1 MKYPLDPKDIETRR
15 ITATTTICEGPCL
28 LVSLFVSPITT
39 GGYATAHNGVNASA
53 PAVVD
58 VIAPNTISEGYNP
71 PVPIYLSQ
79 GLHVVFTTLAGS
91 VTVQFVKLQQTE

>member
-1 MKYPLDPKDIETRR
+1 MKYPLDPKDVETRR

-28 LVSLFVSPITT
+28 LVSLLVSPITT

-58 VIAPNTISEGYNP
+58 VIAPNTASNGYDP
-71 PVPIYLSQ
+71 PVPVYLSQ

>member
-1 MKYPLDPKDIETRR
+1 MKYPLGPKDITPRR

-28 LVSLFVSPITT
+28 LVSLVVSPITT
-39 GGYATAHNGVNASA
+39 GGYATVHNGVDANA
-53 PAVVD
+53 PAMVD
-58 VIAPNTISEGYNP
+58 VIAPNTMSNGINP
-71 PVPIYLSQ
+71 SVPVYLSQ